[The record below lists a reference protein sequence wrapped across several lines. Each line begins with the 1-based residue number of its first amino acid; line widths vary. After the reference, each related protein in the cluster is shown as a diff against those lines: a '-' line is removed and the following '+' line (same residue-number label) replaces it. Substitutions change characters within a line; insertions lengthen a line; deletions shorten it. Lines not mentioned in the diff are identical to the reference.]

1 MGNSPLRESF
11 LFEMLDENKKI
22 GQYAKREVGE
32 GGEGPSSV
40 LF

>member
-1 MGNSPLRESF
+1 MGNSPLRGLS
-11 LFEMLDENKKI
+11 FEMLDDNKKL

-32 GGEGPSSV
+32 GGERPPSV